1 MIRAQLTTKT
11 SIWTHSYKSWD
22 PNKFQVK
29 WLNYV
34 WGYSDL
40 NLEYGSTLPGGLQF
54 MGSLRVRHDWVT
66 SLSLFTFMHWWR
78 TWQPT
83 SVFLP
88 GESQGWG
95 SLVGCC
101 LWGCRVRHD
110 GSDLVAA
117 AAELC
122 YVIPMALVQTD
133 LGQAWPTGG
142 SKWKQPVIR
151 KCPVETNAWNTWSFV
166 FEDGPIIL

>member
-1 MIRAQLTTKT
+1 MNSEGTQPYI
-11 SIWTHSYKSWD
+11 
-22 PNKFQVK
+22 
-29 WLNYV
+29 YV
-34 WGYSDL
+34 YLFSPKQWHPTPVL
-40 NLEYGSTLPGGLQF
+40 LPGKSHGRRSLVGLQS
-54 MGSLRVRHDWVT
+54 MGSLKVRHNWAT
-66 SLSLFTFMHWWR
+66 SLSLFNFMHWR
-78 TWQPT
+78 RKWQPAP
-83 SVFLP
+83 VFLP
-88 GESQGWG
+88 RESQGWG